1 MIFISQ
7 LITVGILAT
16 IAMTAFSYGFSYI
29 FKGNFKEPQL
39 LNYLIDRL
47 PKNTSSICREH
58 IYGWLIH
65 IFTGTLFVLIFK
77 LVTTFID
84 IDLSLLNGFLIGLLA
99 GLIGVGTW
107 SLAFTF
113 HPNPPSNNKLMFYFQ
128 LICAHIIFGIVMV
141 YLLSQF

>member
-1 MIFISQ
+1 MILISQ
-7 LITVGILAT
+7 IITVGIFAT

-47 PKNTSSICREH
+47 PKNSTSICREH

-65 IFTGTLFVLIFK
+65 ICTGILFVLIFK
-77 LVTTFID
+77 AVTIFID
-84 IDLSLLNGFLIGLLA
+84 IDLSFLNGFIIGLLA

-107 SLAFTF
+107 SLAFIF
-113 HPNPPSNNKLMFYFQ
+113 HPNPPSNNRLMYYLQ
-128 LICAHIIFGIVMV
+128 LICAHIIFGIAMV
-141 YLLSQF
+141 YLLKQF